1 MARLRLAPIFIFLI
15 LSGCDTVNDFYQ
27 QGLEMVG
34 LADPKPNKKP
44 KNKTGKT
51 EKSAADDD
59 DEANPEG
66 DSKKN
71 PGGGDIVVK
80 KQVVAE
86 KTSEKS
92 DLKTAKAPAFT
103 VDAPVDVQK
112 RIGGNARFI
121 SADEEFVYLD
131 FPQHFAI
138 YDKALKRLAYNPVA
152 FPVKKV
158 ARMAVKDKVYL
169 YLEEENHVF
178 EIFELQSQTTGDAK
192 QYSLVDVK
200 SFEVDGPFIWV
211 NAKEL
216 AIFLKDKIQLLDL
229 SDVNSAKI
237 LGNID
242 LGEVTSGMAFGKYL
256 YLAQPGILS
265 VIDIETETILSSV
278 RVGKT
283 FGFFGLDKK
292 GGKRLLLSILDES
305 GAVTGIQT
313 LNLAEDYSGVL
324 DFAETRSL
332 GLALKDA
339 VYDPVLELLYG
350 HDAKAPVGLMVY
362 SLAHNLALRGTLADL
377 KDLVSWF
384 VREGSLYLVGGNG
397 VSVNALLLNGDII
410 DKHNAIKAADANAP
424 KAVPLAQVGAGKTVL
439 DEYTLNPLAV
449 NKLMADSQK
458 VVLLDGNHFLTFEQV
473 VGEASQRIFASDN
486 FASDDFML
494 KEITPDVALSVDR
507 LLPTDF
513 GTLAWSA
520 KDGSI
525 RLIDVNFKFT
535 LLPITAA
542 ELRSWQQITTKMGEV
557 LILSTKKKDVRAPY
571 AIQLHLLKSPTET
584 ELLSELAYE
593 KPVVG
598 YRGADGKLAVLTPG
612 RIEFFDMTD
621 PRQPALLKEGAVLF
635 ADKKYDFL
643 AAKLTPLQDRVLAL
657 FKEGANLKIL
667 VLDLK
672 DFSKRGVLDDFE
684 ITRDEF
690 DGASFSRGGQLLILP
705 TEEGTLFYDIKDLKN
720 IREAAHWPL
729 PANYIDVTQAGR
741 YICVALGVQGVY
753 CGNLLF

>member
-1 MARLRLAPIFIFLI
+1 
-15 LSGCDTVNDFYQ
+15 
-27 QGLEMVG
+27 MVG
-34 LADPKPNKKP
+34 LADTKSKTSKNQKDK
-44 KNKTGKT
+44 KNKTDKL
-51 EKSAADDD
+51 AVANDD
-59 DEANPEG
+59 DEDKPEG
-66 DSKKN
+66 DSKKS
-71 PGGGDIVVK
+71 PGGGEIVVK
-80 KQVVAE
+80 KQDVVE
-86 KTSEKS
+86 KTPEKS
-92 DLKTAKAPAFT
+92 DLKSAKAPAFT
-103 VDAPVDVQK
+103 VEAPVDVQK

-131 FPQHFAI
+131 FPQYFAI
-138 YDKALKRLAYNPVA
+138 YDKALKLLAHNPVA

-158 ARMAVKDKVYL
+158 ARMVVKDKVYL

-178 EIFELQSQTTGDAK
+178 EIFDLQSQTTGDAK
-192 QYSLVDVK
+192 QYTLVDVK

-216 AIFLKDKIQLLDL
+216 AVFLKDKIQLLDL

-256 YLAQPGILS
+256 YLAQPGTLS

-292 GGKRLLLSILDES
+292 GSKRLLLSILDES
-305 GAVTGIQT
+305 GAVTGIQA

-332 GLALKDA
+332 GQPLKES
-339 VYDPVLELLYG
+339 VYDPALALVYG
-350 HDAKAPVGLMVY
+350 HDANAPAGLIVY
-362 SLAHNLALRGTLADL
+362 SLAYNLALRGTLADL

-384 VREGSLYLVGGNG
+384 VREGVLYLVGGDG
-397 VSVNALLLNGDII
+397 VSVNSVLLNEDII
-410 DKHNAIKAADANAP
+410 GKHDTIKAADANAP
-424 KAVPLAQVGAGKTVL
+424 KAVPLAQVGAEKTVL
-439 DEYTLNPLAV
+439 DEYTLKSLAV

-458 VVLLDGNHFLTFEQV
+458 VVLLDANHFLTFEQV
-473 VGEASQRIFASDN
+473 VGEDSQRIFASEN
-486 FASDDFML
+486 FASDDFTL

-520 KDGSI
+520 QNGSI
-525 RLIDVNFKFT
+525 RLIDVNFKFAVM
-535 LLPITAA
+535 PITVP
-542 ELRSWQQITTKMGEV
+542 ELRSWQEVTTKVGEL
-557 LILSTKKKDVRAPY
+557 LIVSAKKKDTRAPY
-571 AIQLHLLKSPTET
+571 VVQLYLLKSPTET

-612 RIEFFDMTD
+612 RIEFFDIED
-621 PRQPALLKEGAVLF
+621 PRKPSLIKEGSVLF
-635 ADKKYDFL
+635 ADKKYEFL

-657 FKEGANLKIL
+657 FKEGQSLKIL
-667 VLDLK
+667 AIDLK
-672 DFSKRGVLDDFE
+672 DFTKRGVMEDFE

-705 TEEGTLFYDIKDLKN
+705 TEEGTLFYDMKDLKN
-720 IREAAHWPL
+720 VREAAHWPL
-729 PANYIDVTQAGR
+729 PANYIDVTNAGR

-753 CGNLLF
+753 CGDLLF